1 MIFYIQKVIENDKLM
16 CNYIIDTKLIK
27 SNLLI
32 YKKSFISVFNFVI
45 YLENKLIQVKFIR

>member
-32 YKKSFISVFNFVI
+32 YKKSFISVLN
-45 YLENKLIQVKFIR
+45 L